1 MAYSNEEKAMALSLW
16 LAGKSYRDIEEAT
29 KINTNTLMK
38 WNEAY
43 GWDNLKEEH
52 LQRLNEAASNTV
64 TDFKDKM
71 LKQLEKLCDELISDF
86 SMAKTATKDKIVSNI
101 LEINK
106 QMFLLNGL
114 PVDISKVNQHVEVK
128 QQMKLEDY
136 FK

>member
-29 KINTNTLMK
+29 KINVNTLMK

-71 LKQLEKLCDELISDF
+71 LKQLEKLRDDLINDF
-86 SMAKTATKDKIVSNI
+86 SMAKAATKDKIVSNI

-114 PVDISKVNQHVEVK
+114 PVDISKISQNVEVK

-136 FK
+136 